1 MIIVFGQISMDMVLR
16 VADLADANDHV
27 PAVYDAISPGG
38 KAASQALAAARSGAK
53 AALVGKIGDDEFSST
68 ILTHLRKEG
77 VITNGIAMSDSLPT
91 GVNIR
96 IHDPDGNHKL
106 IAASGANDEISADQV
121 PDEVLNN
128 KSFLLLQTEIRSDI
142 NTDLLARARK
152 GGATTLMNLAPS
164 IDLSQKALN
173 NLDYLIVNMPEAE
186 KLAKKI
192 GIGVEND
199 ALKLAQGLSKQG
211 NVNCIVTLGARGA
224 VACTREGVSWQVNA
238 LNIGEVV
245 DRAGAEDAYCGT
257 LAACLQTSMPLPR
270 AMKRASIAASLAC
283 TKKGGMTSIP
293 YLTDI
298 DARINDLPDPVQ
310 IKPGKN

>member
-16 VADLADANDHV
+16 VADLADDNHHI
-27 PAVYDAISPGG
+27 PALYDTITPGG

-53 AALVGKIGDDEFSST
+53 AALVGRIGDDEFSST
-68 ILTHLRKEG
+68 ILNYLRKEG
-77 VITNGIAMSDSLPT
+77 VMTTGVAKSETLPT

-106 IAASGANDEISADQV
+106 IAAAGANEEISADQV
-121 PDEVLNN
+121 PDEILNN
-128 KSFLLLQTEIRSDI
+128 KTFVLLQTEIRSDI
-142 NTDLLARARK
+142 NTGLLARARK

-173 NLDYLIVNMPEAE
+173 NLDYLVVNMPEAE
-186 KLAKKI
+186 KLAQKI
-192 GIGVEND
+192 GIGVESD
-199 ALKLAQGLSKQG
+199 APKLAQGLSKQG
-211 NVNCIVTLGARGA
+211 DLNCIVTLGARGA
-224 VACTREGVSWQVNA
+224 VACTREGVNWEVGA

-257 LAACLQTSMPLPR
+257 LTACLQTGMPLPR

-293 YLTDI
+293 FLADI
-298 DARINDLPDPVQ
+298 DKRINDLPDPLQV
-310 IKPGKN
+310 KL